1 MTAYI
6 AFDPGL
12 SGAWGAVDHN
22 GKYIGCGDLPS
33 TDKIINTN
41 AVWME
46 ICQATQ
52 GMDRE
57 FVIEQVSAMPGQGVT
72 SMFTFGGAYMACIAV
87 AQRSRDPWMLVRPRA
102 WKKDMGL
109 TADKDESLDMARELW
124 PAAPL
129 TRKKDNGRAEALLI
143 AEWLRRKD
151 S

>member
-1 MTAYI
+1 MKAYV

-12 SGAWGAVDHN
+12 SGAWGAVDLN
-22 GKYIGCGDLPS
+22 GKYIACGDLPS
-33 TDKIINTN
+33 EDKIIDTN
-41 AVWME
+41 AVWDE
-46 ICQATQ
+46 VSNATR
-52 GMDRE
+52 GMDR
-57 FVIEQVSAMPGQGVT
+57 FFAIEQVNAMPGQGVT
-72 SMFTFGGAYMACIAV
+72 SMFTFGGAYMACIAI

-109 TADKDESLDMARELW
+109 TADKDESLALGRHLF
-124 PAAPL
+124 PTAPL

>member
-1 MTAYI
+1 MVAYV

-12 SGAWGAVDHN
+12 SGAWGVVDHN
-22 GKYIGCGDLPS
+22 GKYIGCGDLPNE
-33 TDKIINTN
+33 DKIIDTN
-41 AVWME
+41 AVWDE
-46 ICQATQ
+46 LSNVTR
-52 GMDRE
+52 GMDRH
-57 FVIEQVSAMPGQGVT
+57 FAIEQVSAMPGQGVT

-109 TADKDESLDMARELW
+109 TADKDESLALARHLF
-124 PAAPL
+124 PTAPL

>member
-1 MTAYI
+1 MIAYVG
-6 AFDPGL
+6 FDPGM
-12 SGAWGAVDHN
+12 SGGWGAVDHN
-22 GKYIGCGDLPS
+22 GKYLGCGDMPN

-41 AVWME
+41 QVWME

-57 FVIEQVSAMPGQGVT
+57 FVIEQVGAMPGNGGV
-72 SMFTFGGAYMACIAV
+72 SMFNFGAAYMACIAI
-87 AQRSRDPWMLVRPRA
+87 AQRSMCPWMLVRPQK

-109 TADKDESLDMARELW
+109 TSDKAESLALARHLFQT
-124 PAAPL
+124 APL